1 MDVVP
6 LVNVRGDDILLC
18 GVKGAQIGELISI
31 GLPVPPGF
39 VVTTEA
45 YKDFMEDSGLD
56 DEIADILSQ
65 VNKLFNEY
73 HDVAANIQS
82 LTQKVGIDGSLSR
95 SIMKE
100 FGKLGADYVA
110 VRGSTVVKD
119 DPMVYYEGRVA
130 TSLNVLKENLLENIE
145 FIWASL
151 YSARSLE
158 FMYQNDYAHRD
169 VMVAVV
175 VQQMVNA
182 AVSGVVY
189 TQDPEGKEEN
199 AIVVEAGWGLGE
211 AMISGIVSPD
221 RYVVDKESLEVKD
234 FSIGVQLKEV
244 MREDDHHRIIDVPKT
259 KQKKRKLTDEQ
270 VLELARLCVQ
280 VEDYYKSPQRLEWAL
295 GNEEEHVSILQTKAI
310 LE

>member
-18 GVKGAQIGELISI
+18 GGKGAQIGELISI

-56 DEIADILSQ
+56 EDIAEILSQ
-65 VNKLFNEY
+65 VNKTFNEY
-73 HDVAANIQS
+73 HEVAANIQS
-82 LTQKVGIDGSLSR
+82 LTRKVGIDGSLSR

-100 FGKLGADYVA
+100 FGKLDSEYVA
-110 VRGSTVVKD
+110 VRGSTVVAD
-119 DPMVYYEGRVA
+119 DHLVYYEGRVA
-130 TSLNVLKENLLENIE
+130 TSLNALKENLLENIE
-145 FIWASL
+145 FCWASL

-158 FMYQNDYAHRD
+158 YMYQHDYAHRD
-169 VMVAVV
+169 VLVAVV
-175 VQQMVNA
+175 VQRMVNA

-189 TQDPEGKEEN
+189 TEDPEGKEQN

-221 RYVVDKESLEVKD
+221 RYVVEKETLKIKD
-234 FSIGVQLKEV
+234 FFIGTQLKEV
-244 MREDDHHRIIDVPKT
+244 IREKDHHRIVDIPKA
-259 KQKKRKLTDEQ
+259 KQKMRKLTDEQ

-295 GNEEEHVSILQTKAI
+295 GIGEEHVSILQTKMNI
-310 LE
+310 G